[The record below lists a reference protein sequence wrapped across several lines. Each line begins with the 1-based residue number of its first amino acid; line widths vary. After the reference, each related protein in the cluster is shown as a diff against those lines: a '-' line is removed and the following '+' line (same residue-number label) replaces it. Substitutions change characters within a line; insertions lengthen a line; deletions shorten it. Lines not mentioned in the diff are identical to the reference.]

1 MKSAIAVVGECM
13 LQLGELQQ
21 ADDPNALN
29 AKLSYGG
36 DTLNTALYLSRLGVQ
51 VDYVTAVGDDSMSD
65 WLINCWQQEGIG
77 CEHVERF
84 AGGVP
89 GLYLIELDAQGER
102 TFKYWRKGSPASR
115 LFDEPARAERLYAH
129 LSSYPNLYL
138 SGITLALYKTEAL
151 ASFLKFLREY
161 AQGGGKVFF
170 DGNYRASLWSSPSA
184 ALEAFKAV
192 YSVTEVALPTL
203 DDEIQVTGIN
213 DPELAIAQL
222 KKWGVKEVALKM
234 GEKGSIV
241 SHGSCLQRIP
251 THSINIVDTTSAG
264 DSFNAGYIS
273 ARLGGKTPAESAD
286 QGNRLAAVVI
296 QHRGAVIA
304 ANLMPF

>member
-29 AKLSYGG
+29 ATLSYGG
-36 DTLNTALYLSRLGVQ
+36 DTLNTALYLARLGVQ
-51 VDYVTAVGDDSMSD
+51 VDYVTGVGDDSMSD
-65 WLINCWQQEGIG
+65 WLISRWEQEKIG

-84 AGGVP
+84 PGGVP

-115 LFDEPARAERLYAH
+115 LFDEPVRAQRLYAR
-129 LSSYPNLYL
+129 LSAYPNLYL
-138 SGITLALYKTEAL
+138 SGITLALYKAEAL
-151 ASFLKFLREY
+151 DSFLGFLHEY

-184 ALEAFKAV
+184 ALEVFKAV

-203 DDEIQVTGIN
+203 DDEIQVTGIG
-213 DPELAIAQL
+213 DPELAIEQL
-222 KKWGVKEVALKM
+222 KHWGVKEIALKM
-234 GEKGSIV
+234 GGEGSMV
-241 SHGSCLQRIP
+241 SHKSQLQRVSA
-251 THSINIVDTTSAG
+251 HSTKIVDTTSAG
-264 DSFNAGYIS
+264 DSFNAGYIA
-273 ARLGGKTPAESAD
+273 ARLAGKPPVESANL
-286 QGNRLAAVVI
+286 GNRLAAVVI

-304 ANLMPF
+304 ADLMPF